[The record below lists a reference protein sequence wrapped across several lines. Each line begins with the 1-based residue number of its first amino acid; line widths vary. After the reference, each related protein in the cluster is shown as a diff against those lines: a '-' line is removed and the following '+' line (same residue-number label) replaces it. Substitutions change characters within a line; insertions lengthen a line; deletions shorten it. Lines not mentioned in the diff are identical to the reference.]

1 MKLFL
6 LMVLFSTPGERA
18 PHHHPDFGA
27 LKFDTMAEC
36 LVRRSFAQDYFRKA
50 AQEGVMYS
58 VFCVEFRALGYDE
71 AKEAFARKIGVMQ

>member
-6 LMVLFSTPGERA
+6 LMVLFSTPSDRA

-27 LKFDTMAEC
+27 LRFDTMAEC
-36 LVRRSFAQDYFRKA
+36 LGRRSFAQNYFRQS
-50 AQEGVMYS
+50 AQDGVLYS

-71 AKEAFARKIGVMQ
+71 AKEAFSRRVGIMQ